1 MPPARQPATHS
12 SAEIR
17 GGHTGHLRRANLER
31 VQAFVMEHQ
40 GPFAC
45 AELMKATGLSAP
57 TVGKLVKQLVQRGL
71 VRDLG
76 VGPSRGGRRPS
87 LMEFNARYGYV
98 AAISLGVAKTQLA
111 VADLRGARLA
121 HHVLAT
127 PAELQ
132 PAAVLECL
140 AVALRDLARDFEIPW
155 DRLLAASVATPG
167 LVDRDSGTV
176 VALAP
181 GLHWSNVP
189 VAEWLGRALGVP
201 VLVEN
206 DVNMAILGEHRWGA
220 ARGHDTCAYIE
231 VGAGIGAGILVE
243 GRLHRGQNRMAG
255 EIGFMCVAPDHAHR
269 EPTDRGCLETL
280 AGLAALAARWPCR
293 AHGDAELWVPE
304 LYAAARAGDREADRA
319 VQEVATLVGVA
330 VANLSL
336 VIDPSL
342 VVVGGVLSVPGSPFV
357 EQLRS
362 TVAGIVPTP
371 VSIVPSL
378 LGEEA
383 PLWGALLTA
392 TAHARHQLRPR
403 LRQVASR

>member
-1 MPPARQPATHS
+1 MPSARQPATQA

-31 VQAFVMEHQ
+31 VQAFVMDHPA
-40 GPFAC
+40 PFAC
-45 AELMKATGLSAP
+45 AELIEATGLSAP
-57 TVGKLVKQLVQRGL
+57 TVGKLVKQLIQRGL

-87 LMEFNARYGYV
+87 LMEFNARYGFV

-111 VADLRGARLA
+111 VADLRGERLA
-121 HHVLAT
+121 QLVLAT
-127 PAELQ
+127 PGELE
-132 PAAVLECL
+132 PAAALERL
-140 AVALRDLARDFEIPW
+140 AVALRELARDSGIPW
-155 DRLLAASVATPG
+155 DRLLAVSVATPG

-189 VAEWLGRALGVP
+189 VAQWLGRALGVP

-231 VGAGIGAGILVE
+231 VGAGIGAGMLVE
-243 GRLHRGQNRMAG
+243 GRLNRGQHRMAG
-255 EIGFMCVAPDHAHR
+255 EIGFMCMAPDQTQR
-269 EPTDRGCLETL
+269 DFGDRGCLETL
-280 AGLAALAARWPCR
+280 AGLAALAERWPSR
-293 AHGDAELWVPE
+293 ARGDAELWVTQ
-304 LYAAARAGDREADRA
+304 LYEAARAGDPEAVEA
-319 VQEVATLVGVA
+319 VREVATLVGIA

-342 VVVGGVLSVPGSPFV
+342 VVVGGVIAVPGSPFI
-357 EQLRS
+357 EQLQS
-362 TVAGIVPTP
+362 TVARIVPTP
-371 VSIVPSL
+371 ICIVPSE

-383 PLWGALLTA
+383 PLWGGLLTA
-392 TAHARHQLRPR
+392 TAQARHLLRPR
-403 LRQVASR
+403 LRQAAAR

>member
-1 MPPARQPATHS
+1 MPSARQPATHA

-17 GGHTGHLRRANLER
+17 GGQTGHLRRANLER
-31 VQAFVMEHQ
+31 VQAFVMDHPR
-40 GPFAC
+40 PFAC

-57 TVGKLVKQLVQRGL
+57 TVGKLVKQLIQRGL

-87 LMEFNARYGYV
+87 LMEFNARYGFV

-121 HHVLAT
+121 HRVLAT
-127 PAELQ
+127 PAELE

-140 AVALRDLARDFEIPW
+140 AVALRELARDFEIPW
-155 DRLLAASVATPG
+155 DRLLAVSVAIPG

-189 VAEWLGRALGVP
+189 VAEWLGRALDVP

-206 DVNMAILGEHRWGA
+206 DVNMAILGEHQWGA

-255 EIGFMCVAPDHAHR
+255 EIGFMCMASDHTHR
-269 EPTDRGCLETL
+269 DPGDRGCLETL
-280 AGLAALAARWPCR
+280 AGLAALAARWTPR
-293 AHGDAELWVPE
+293 GDAELWVAE
-304 LYAAARAGDREADRA
+304 LYAAARTGDREADQA
-319 VQEVATLVGVA
+319 VREVAKLVGIA

-342 VVVGGVLSVPGSPFV
+342 VVVGGVLPTPGSPFV

-362 TVAGIVPTP
+362 TVAGIVPMP
-371 VSIVPSL
+371 VSIVPSQ
-378 LGEEA
+378 LGDEA
-383 PLWGALLTA
+383 PLWGGLLTA

-403 LRQVASR
+403 LRQGASR